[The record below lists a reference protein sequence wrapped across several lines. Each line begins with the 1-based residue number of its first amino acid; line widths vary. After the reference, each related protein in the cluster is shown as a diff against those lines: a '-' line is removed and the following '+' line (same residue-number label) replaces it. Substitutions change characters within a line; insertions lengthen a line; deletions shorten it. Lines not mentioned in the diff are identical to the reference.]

1 MFDIG
6 IVQEILKVNILLISP
21 SKQEVKDTGVKFS
34 KQENRLKQIVH
45 FLE

>member
-6 IVQEILKVNILLISP
+6 IVQEILKVSILLISP
-21 SKQEVKDTGVKFS
+21 SKQEVKDTVVKFS
-34 KQENRLKQIVH
+34 KQENGLKQIVY